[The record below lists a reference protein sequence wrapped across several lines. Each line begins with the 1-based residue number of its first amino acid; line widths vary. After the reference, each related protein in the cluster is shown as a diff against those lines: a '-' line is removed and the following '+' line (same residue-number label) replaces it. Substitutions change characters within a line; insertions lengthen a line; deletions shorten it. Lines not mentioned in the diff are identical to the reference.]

1 MICLLICFSLI
12 VKNYFGA
19 ATESMIDIHSKVSLK
34 NLRKG
39 PYTNDVTSFLRFFE
53 NYLFREPVNRLKNLS
68 NFKGL
73 PELAK
78 ISGVHCRY
86 RLFYYICLLWA
97 RAKNLRTPQYQIIY
111 CCDGQVHKFDW
122 QLFESFFKVFFLYGY
137 RRIRAKLNL
146 LFKINEYILLSY
158 TQYLH

>member
-1 MICLLICFSLI
+1 MICLLIYFSLI

-73 PELAK
+73 PELAG
-78 ISGVHCRY
+78 ISGVQCRY
-86 RLFYYICLLWA
+86 RVFFITFAFYGPEK
-97 RAKNLRTPQYQIIY
+97 KNLRTP
-111 CCDGQVHKFDW
+111 
-122 QLFESFFKVFFLYGY
+122 
-137 RRIRAKLNL
+137 
-146 LFKINEYILLSY
+146 
-158 TQYLH
+158 

>member
-1 MICLLICFSLI
+1 MIEVYVSIHTKIVLYKVLKCLLKQCKMIWLLIYFSLI

-73 PELAK
+73 PELAE

-86 RLFYYICLLWA
+86 RLFYYICLLWT
-97 RAKNLRTPQYQIIY
+97 REKKSTNSIVPN
-111 CCDGQVHKFDW
+111 H
-122 QLFESFFKVFFLYGY
+122 
-137 RRIRAKLNL
+137 L
-146 LFKINEYILLSY
+146 LLWWLG
-158 TQYLH
+158 T

>member
-1 MICLLICFSLI
+1 MICLLIYFSLI

-73 PELAK
+73 PELAE
-78 ISGVHCRY
+78 ISGVHCRN

-97 RAKNLRTPQYQIIY
+97 RAKKSTNSIVPNHLLLWWLGTQIRLATFW
-111 CCDGQVHKFDW
+111 KF
-122 QLFESFFKVFFLYGY
+122 L
-137 RRIRAKLNL
+137 
-146 LFKINEYILLSY
+146 
-158 TQYLH
+158 

>member
-73 PELAK
+73 PELAG
-78 ISGVHCRY
+78 ISGVQCRY
-86 RLFYYICLLWA
+86 RVFLLHLPFMGQRKKIYELHSTKSSIVVMARYTNSIGNFLKVSLKCFFYTDI
-97 RAKNLRTPQYQIIY
+97 
-111 CCDGQVHKFDW
+111 
-122 QLFESFFKVFFLYGY
+122 E
-137 RRIRAKLNL
+137 
-146 LFKINEYILLSY
+146 EYELS
-158 TQYLH
+158 